1 MFLFGATELF
11 SPITLVIILYKSGFL
26 LDLDLDVTVKLFE
39 IILYKSSQFPQ
50 QMIDAWYLMDEICSY
65 LMDGD

>member
-65 LMDGD
+65 FMDGD